1 MKKKKILVSC
11 KFICSSHNYY
21 KSISFRTSLNLEEC
35 LFDKTS
41 SSIKNDRHWRTYTD
55 DINTIP
61 VCESDIPVEHNT
73 EIVHLGC
80 HDDTSSVSKPHSE
93 SQNTCDRHNA
103 VISTTCD
110 WSNVV
115 SSTTCDWSNVVTS
128 TTCDWSNVVAGACD
142 YHEPTTNY
150 HQTCRQQATAY
161 DDITV
166 DDLAGY
172 LDELLYLPRP
182 MSDMAELMYT

>member
-21 KSISFRTSLNLEEC
+21 NSISFRTPLNLEEC
-35 LFDKTS
+35 LFDTTS
-41 SSIKNDRHWRTYTD
+41 SSIKNDSHWRTYTD
-55 DINTIP
+55 DINTTP
-61 VCESDIPVEHNT
+61 VCESDLPVEHDT
-73 EIVHLGC
+73 EIDHLSC

-93 SQNTCDRHNA
+93 SQNTCDCHNA
-103 VISTTCD
+103 VT
-110 WSNVV
+110 
-115 SSTTCDWSNVVTS
+115 STTCDWSNVVTS
-128 TTCDWSNVVAGACD
+128 TCDWSSAVTGTCD